1 MNPTNE
7 QELREQVLTE
17 FKQVHKLA
25 PADYTENCTN
35 VVMSLVEAYITAN
48 YTPINQPSTKITPVT
63 DGVGGSESTN
73 QSELEQKLDEVLAV
87 FANYDESCEP
97 GHEDVVLSR
106 IERAKQSIKQLVAKE
121 MNKLIMQEGVK

>member
-1 MNPTNE
+1 MTQPN
-7 QELREQVLTE
+7 QS
-17 FKQVHKLA
+17 K
-25 PADYTENCTN
+25 
-35 VVMSLVEAYITAN
+35 
-48 YTPINQPSTKITPVT
+48 PINQPSTNTTPVT